1 MKGLTGCGKGVREE
15 SKGSE
20 VGGSAFRMEG
30 VDGLTMTARRV
41 VEAPRNRDMQARQER
56 RSKRRLKKET
66 F

>member
-20 VGGSAFRMEG
+20 VGGSALRMEG

-41 VEAPRNRDMQARQER
+41 VEAPRNRDMQAHLPWAMRA
-56 RSKRRLKKET
+56 RSEG
-66 F
+66 

>member
-20 VGGSAFRMEG
+20 VGGSVLRMKG

-41 VEAPRNRDMQARQER
+41 VEAPRIRCVQAHLPWAIRA
-56 RSKRRLKKET
+56 RSEG
-66 F
+66 